1 MPAAGAGS
9 ADGAHPGGTEL
20 VSAGPPGP
28 PPADRSRAP
37 PGRGGA
43 HQPPL
48 RPDPGPR
55 ALALAGDAAAPRT
68 GGGAP
73 PHHGLLPAR
82 DARAVRTAAT
92 APARPQS
99 PIRVRALRPSPLPRP
114 AEACL

>member
-1 MPAAGAGS
+1 GPPSLPAAGAGA
-9 ADGAHPGGTEL
+9 ADGAHPGSTEL
-20 VSAGPPGP
+20 GSAGPPGP

-55 ALALAGDAAAPRT
+55 ALALAGDAEAPRPGEGT
-68 GGGAP
+68 A

-82 DARAVRTAAT
+82 DACAVRPDAR

-99 PIRVRALRPSPLPRP
+99 T
-114 AEACL
+114 